1 MWRKEENT
9 IEFNIDLIKKYLKR
23 KIILLIIFLGIVIIL
38 LGCFFYAKKDSD
50 EIIAEDILI
59 DNQNTIQ
66 ESVKNTNT
74 IKVHVAGCVQS
85 QGIIELEEGSRI
97 ADAIDKVGGLTANA
111 STKNVNLAYVLQDG
125 EKIYIPSLAEEQIAD
140 EEIQII
146 SSASGSNDNG
156 KVNINKASITELQK
170 ISGIGEST
178 AKKIIE
184 YRNTNGKF
192 KSIEDLKNIQGIGDK
207 KYDSIKEE
215 VTV

>member
-66 ESVKNTNT
+66 ESVKNTNI

>member
-23 KIILLIIFLGIVIIL
+23 KIILLIMFLGIVIIL

-66 ESVKNTNT
+66 ESVKNTNI

>member
-9 IEFNIDLIKKYLKR
+9 IEFNINLIKKYLKR
-23 KIILLIIFLGIVIIL
+23 KIILLIMFLGIVIIL

-50 EIIAEDILI
+50 EINAEDILI

-66 ESVKNTNT
+66 ESVKNTNI

-146 SSASGSNDNG
+146 SSASGNNDNG

>member
-1 MWRKEENT
+1 M
-9 IEFNIDLIKKYLKR
+9 
-23 KIILLIIFLGIVIIL
+23 IIFLGIVIIL

-66 ESVKNTNT
+66 ESVKNTNI